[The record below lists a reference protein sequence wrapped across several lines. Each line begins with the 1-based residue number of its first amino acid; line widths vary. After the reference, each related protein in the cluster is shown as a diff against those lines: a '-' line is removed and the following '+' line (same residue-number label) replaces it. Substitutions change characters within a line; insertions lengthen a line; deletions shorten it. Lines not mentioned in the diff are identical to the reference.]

1 MKQPTSNA
9 VGNGALL
16 GSANAL
22 FIAIAMSCYTRDAA
36 GMAVFVFL
44 IGMVPA
50 LFTGMVLGA
59 IAGVTPRRN
68 VWLRRALIAIPAL
81 ALVAALGLFFN
92 VRQMILP
99 AAIPTIVCTLIL
111 ERSTRY
117 VAPVPVAAALRA
129 RARRLSIRP
138 RPSVSY

>member
-1 MKQPTSNA
+1 MKQPESIA
-9 VGNGALL
+9 VSNGALL

-22 FIAIAMSCYTRDAA
+22 FIALAMSCYTREAA

-44 IGMVPA
+44 IGMVPG

-59 IAGVTPRRN
+59 IAGLTARRN
-68 VWLRRALIAIPAL
+68 VWVRRALIAIPAL
-81 ALVAALGLFFN
+81 SLVAVLGLFFH
-92 VRQMILP
+92 VGQMILP

-117 VAPVPVAAALRA
+117 VAPVPVAT
-129 RARRLSIRP
+129 SVGRP
-138 RPSVSY
+138 RPQGAARP